1 MIRLKRLVRG
11 VLSMIVLQWTIWGI
25 CGCGER
31 QVLLIREMAHDTLS
45 DIAGDDSGTT
55 PDSETVAET
64 ETSVATETA
73 TETETAFDT
82 NTEIETAVETETE
95 PVQNC
100 QFDANRIQVTEVD
113 VGQTVLANEEDA
125 ALMPIAISPVP
136 EGGSRLAWMGADGA
150 VHITTL
156 NDADEIVE
164 NSQAFSAV
172 DFQDVH
178 ATSDGG
184 VLLLTRD
191 AAGGGTLNC
200 GAESN
205 LCYIPESPIPCYD
218 MYMVRFDES
227 GERWA
232 TRLTSA
238 SEFLPP
244 YSTGPG
250 GPPVTMIW
258 WYAHHGRIASNG
270 SSFAAYFG
278 SALSSSNGSCIDIY
292 QGDRMQVVDETGELM
307 DGGFGWGTGPSGYQ
321 HVIWNSAAHA
331 YVSVCKTQ
339 SGSSGIAAFAPDM
352 FGIWSVD
359 PIYANFSELVL
370 ADNGGYWLA
379 LSNRKMNQPEQ
390 AEGLAEIHLL
400 QFTSDEI
407 KVHEII
413 SLTANANVRSPHIA
427 PFEND
432 TLLLLYETATTP
444 GEMVQADERTTLI
457 EQRSR
462 VNGVRQ
468 GMPIAVDSFTGH
480 RYHAMRAFPNGSVAM
495 VNRGDGPDTIKIL
508 RVLPCDAH

>member
-1 MIRLKRLVRG
+1 MIRLTGLVRV
-11 VLSMIVLQWTIWGI
+11 VLSMIALHWTTWGI

-31 QVLLIREMAHDTLS
+31 RVQLIREMAHDTASGTAL
-45 DIAGDDSGTT
+45 DDSETT
-55 PDSETVAET
+55 PDSETVVET
-64 ETSVATETA
+64 ESE
-73 TETETAFDT
+73 TETETE
-82 NTEIETAVETETE
+82 TEFESETETETETETESESE

-100 QFDANRIQVTEVD
+100 QFDANRVRVTEID
-113 VGQTVLANEEDA
+113 VGQAVWANEEDA

-136 EGGSRLAWMGADGA
+136 EGGSRLAWMGKDGA

-164 NSQAFSAV
+164 NSQAFNAV

-200 GAESN
+200 GDESN
-205 LCYIPESPIPCYD
+205 LCNIPESPIPCYN
-218 MYMVRFDES
+218 MYMVRFDER

-238 SEFLPP
+238 SETLPP
-244 YSTGPG
+244 YSTGSA

-278 SALSSSNGSCIDIY
+278 SALSSSNGICVNIY

-307 DGGFGWGTGPSGYQ
+307 DGGFGWGISPSGYQ

-331 YVSVCKTQ
+331 YVSVCKTE

-352 FGIWSVD
+352 FGIWFVD

-379 LSNRKMNQPEQ
+379 LSDRKMNQPEQ
-390 AEGLAEIHLL
+390 GEGLAEIHLL

-407 KVHEII
+407 NVHEII
-413 SLTANANVRSPHIA
+413 SLAANANVRSPHIA
-427 PFEND
+427 LFEND
-432 TLLLLYETATTP
+432 SLLLLYETATTP
-444 GEMVQADERTTLI
+444 GEMARAEERTTII

-462 VNGVRQ
+462 VDGIRQ
-468 GMPIAVDSFTGH
+468 GLPISVDGFTGH
-480 RYHAMRAFPNGSVAM
+480 RYHAMRAFPDGSVAM
-495 VNRGDGPDTIKIL
+495 ANRGDGPDTIKIL
-508 RVLPCDAH
+508 RVLPCQSI